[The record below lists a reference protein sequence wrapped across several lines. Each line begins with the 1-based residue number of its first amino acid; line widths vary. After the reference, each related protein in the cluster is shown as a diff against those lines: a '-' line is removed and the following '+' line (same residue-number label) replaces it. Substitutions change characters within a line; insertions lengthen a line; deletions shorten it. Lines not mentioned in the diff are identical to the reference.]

1 MSPSDRNVAAGP
13 VSRESV
19 AELLDHPGTEETHL
33 LRFLRKRELAPSIIE
48 LVARHE
54 RWNRRQLVRA
64 ALVSHPNTP
73 RTIALR
79 TLQLLLWR
87 EQLKVATNIHLAMPL
102 RRAAESRLRE
112 RFAQLELGE
121 KVSLARQA
129 PASLVPML
137 ASETEPSIIRALLPN
152 PWLRERDVVRMVE
165 SRSTAGPVL
174 AVVGQSDRWVSRP
187 AVLKALVSHR
197 NTPVHLALSLLRR
210 MPNRDLQ
217 KLVVD
222 RPLPRVIELGVERI
236 LRGERG

>member
-33 LRFLRKRELAPSIIE
+33 LRFLRKRQLAPSIIE

-79 TLQLLLWR
+79 MLQLLLWR
-87 EQLKVATNIHLAMPL
+87 EQLKVAANIHLAMPL

-112 RFAQLELGE
+112 RFQKLELGE